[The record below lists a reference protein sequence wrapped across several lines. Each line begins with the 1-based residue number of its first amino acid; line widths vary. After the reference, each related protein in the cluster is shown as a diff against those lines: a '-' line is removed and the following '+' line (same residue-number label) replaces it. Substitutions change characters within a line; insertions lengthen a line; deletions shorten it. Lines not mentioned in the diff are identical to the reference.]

1 MGNFNFL
8 RLALLVT
15 GGIYFIFEYFDEKQ
29 TNDEREELIRL
40 KTFELV
46 HKVTVTALCL
56 VAGSYVFF
64 PEMNA
69 LYPLLALMFSFFYTE
84 IFGKLYFRRKF

>member
-1 MGNFNFL
+1 MENFNLL

-15 GGIYFIFEYFDEKQ
+15 VGIYFIFEHYDEKQ
-29 TNDEREELIRL
+29 TKDEREEHIRL

-46 HKVTVTALCL
+46 HKVTVSTLCL

-84 IFGKLYFRRKF
+84 IIGKLYFRRKF

>member
-1 MGNFNFL
+1 MENLNFL
-8 RLALLVT
+8 RWALLVT
-15 GGIYFIFEYFDEKQ
+15 AGIYFIFDHFDQKQ
-29 TNDEREELIRL
+29 TKDEREELIRL

-46 HKVTVTALCL
+46 HKATVVTLCIVAVAYLL
-56 VAGSYVFF
+56 V

-84 IFGKLYFRRKF
+84 IIGKLYFRRKF